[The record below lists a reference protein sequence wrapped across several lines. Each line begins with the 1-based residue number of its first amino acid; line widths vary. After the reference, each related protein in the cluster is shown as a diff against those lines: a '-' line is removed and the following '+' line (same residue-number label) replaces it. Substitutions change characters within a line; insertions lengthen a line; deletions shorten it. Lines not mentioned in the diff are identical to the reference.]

1 MSTSS
6 KMNSADNLSI
16 IHPDDT
22 EHPTTPVSN
31 MPFDESIE
39 FRTSDCISPE
49 AIDKINELLEISR
62 LEREDMD
69 AYDLTFQS
77 KNFNEYSNLD
87 TNLPPIPPA
96 KDEDDI
102 EKKMYKGKF
111 YADAMEMEEA
121 MREDAIWSEFSE
133 KNIKNIIDNNKF
145 NVLKDSLG
153 DGKFEYIKDLYNREM
168 LVNAWQA
175 ITQTNNWDF
184 VAQEIDSFMFSN
196 DTRIYEISMKMEEL
210 GYNGHSGCSFGCT
223 MRNMQY
229 LAQKGEQEFKKLFRL
244 DELESTI

>member
-87 TNLPPIPPA
+87 DAVIVALGSNLPGDYRDVPA
-96 KDEDDI
+96 LLEAAL
-102 EKKMYKGKF
+102 
-111 YADAMEMEEA
+111 ADLTSAAVSAAFAMLASIVARM
-121 MREDAIWSEFSE
+121 
-133 KNIKNIIDNNKF
+133 
-145 NVLKDSLG
+145 
-153 DGKFEYIKDLYNREM
+153 
-168 LVNAWQA
+168 AWA
-175 ITQTNNWDF
+175 
-184 VAQEIDSFMFSN
+184 A
-196 DTRIYEISMKMEEL
+196 
-210 GYNGHSGCSFGCT
+210 
-223 MRNMQY
+223 
-229 LAQKGEQEFKKLFRL
+229 A
-244 DELESTI
+244 